1 MATQHDT
8 DSSSVPPAKE
18 RRHIERRN
26 QVLQAL
32 LHGSFRPR
40 RRAPRRA
47 HERSAIAVDWH
58 HPQWLAIAVLI
69 VSFSCADAFLTL
81 MLIEHGA
88 REINPVMAPLI
99 GGSVAAFA
107 CVKIALTTLGVVFL
121 TQLARLR
128 AFGRIPVGLVLYS
141 VLAVY
146 AALILYEYRL
156 LMLN

>member
-1 MATQHDT
+1 M
-8 DSSSVPPAKE
+8 
-18 RRHIERRN
+18 
-26 QVLQAL
+26 
-32 LHGSFRPR
+32 
-40 RRAPRRA
+40 
-47 HERSAIAVDWH
+47 DWH

-81 MLIEHGA
+81 LLIEHGA

-99 GGSVAAFA
+99 GGSVVAFA
-107 CVKIALTTLGVVFL
+107 SVKIALTALGVVFL